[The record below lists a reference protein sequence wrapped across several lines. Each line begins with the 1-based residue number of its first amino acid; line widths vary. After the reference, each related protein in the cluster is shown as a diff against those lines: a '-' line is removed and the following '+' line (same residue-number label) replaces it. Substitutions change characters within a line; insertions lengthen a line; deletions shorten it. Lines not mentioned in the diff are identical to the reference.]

1 MPMDAWVTLCLFC
14 SEGMAGRTVGVAE
27 MAKNQGRLYMSDH
40 ITSETISRRKLLSVL
55 GLGLALAVPTAT
67 LTVSEAEAQTTGMT
81 RRQDRRTG
89 RHERRD
95 DRRTGRTERRDARRT
110 GGTQQ

>member
-1 MPMDAWVTLCLFC
+1 MPGCTLCLFARNGSWSRC
-14 SEGMAGRTVGVAE
+14 GCCRNGQKSREVVQNE
-27 MAKNQGRLYMSDH
+27 SDH

-55 GLGLALAVPTAT
+55 GLGLALAVPTTT

-89 RHERRD
+89 RRSEGSLMSASSATAFD
-95 DRRTGRTERRDARRT
+95 DQPGSVGLRP
-110 GGTQQ
+110 